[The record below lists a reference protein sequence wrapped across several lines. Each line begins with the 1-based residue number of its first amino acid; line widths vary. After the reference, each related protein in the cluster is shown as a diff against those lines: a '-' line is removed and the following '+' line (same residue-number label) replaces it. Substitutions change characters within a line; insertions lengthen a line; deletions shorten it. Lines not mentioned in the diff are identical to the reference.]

1 MATHSS
7 GLENPGKSHG
17 QRSLVSYSPWGHKEL
32 DMAERLS
39 THQHK
44 TSIEHLAKGLWKG
57 DFISRVCRTQDRK
70 RLTVILLA
78 RKGAY
83 RTRNLTVS
91 LGFPGGSAGKE
102 STCSVGDLGW
112 IPGLGRSPG
121 EGNSYLVQY
130 SGLENSMEYS
140 MGSQR
145 VGHD

>member
-1 MATHSS
+1 M
-7 GLENPGKSHG
+7 
-17 QRSLVSYSPWGHKEL
+17 SYSPWGHKEL

-121 EGNSYLVQY
+121 GGRGSPFQR
-130 SGLENSMEYS
+130 SHLENPMDRGALQAAVHGAAE
-140 MGSQR
+140 
-145 VGHD
+145 